1 MTSRKKTIGIAFL
14 ATGGAK
20 ATGALVQL
28 AVLPIAA
35 HALGAPAL
43 GLLFT
48 IAAMASF
55 PLIAMAGFS
64 PAASLLMAK
73 ASASDDAE
81 LSGRYFWTLI
91 LLATTAAV
99 VMTGLSYL
107 LLRSFDLPGASD
119 AVLLC
124 LMLLFLVLNF
134 ITSPIDGARAAARES
149 HFGSA
154 FAIAGSILTLA
165 MALTASAEQTSAA
178 YFFAAIYLAPMVV
191 QLLNLLVYVLQH
203 RATLGAPR
211 MDREAAGEIS
221 HLLFANMQAQSGM
234 VLYLHGS
241 IFLLSQALGTASV
254 AVLGAF
260 VRVGA
265 LVHSMLTALF
275 APVFP
280 TLTEAVLKGDHRWL
294 RRGLGHLLLISTAIL
309 LGQASVTAMA
319 GNWISLHFLDMSSD
333 EGLGLFAALAAF
345 IFCYSATH
353 LMFLTLVST
362 ATGQRRGAKILIG
375 SIIGLCI
382 GQLFFRENVALYLGT
397 QAICMAIVALGVYA
411 RALFRV
417 VPALQQNK
425 GD

>member
-35 HALGAPAL
+35 HALGASAL

-91 LLATTAAV
+91 LLATTAAI

-107 LLRSFDLPGASD
+107 LLRSFNLPGASD

-124 LMLLFLVLNF
+124 LMLLFLALNF
-134 ITSPIDGARAAARES
+134 IASPIDGARAAARES

-165 MALTASAEQTSAA
+165 MALTASSGQKSAA
-178 YFFAAIYLAPMVV
+178 YFFAAIYLAPVVV
-191 QLLNLLVYVLQH
+191 QLLNLLVYMVQH

-211 MDREAAGEIS
+211 INRQAVGEVS

-265 LVHSMLTALF
+265 LVHSMLMAFF

-280 TLTEAVLKGDHRWL
+280 TLTEAALKGDDRWL
-294 RRGLGHLLLISTAIL
+294 RRGLGHLLLISAATL
-309 LGQASVTAMA
+309 LGQAFVTAVA
-319 GNWISLHFLDMSSD
+319 GDWIARHFLDLAGNEEM
-333 EGLGLFAALAAF
+333 GLFAALAAF

-353 LMFLTLVST
+353 LMFLTLLST
-362 ATGQRRGAKILIG
+362 ASGPRKGAKILIG
-375 SIIGLCI
+375 AVAGFCI
-382 GQLFFRENVALYLGT
+382 GQLFFRENVPLYLAT

-411 RALFRV
+411 RDLFRV
-417 VPALQQNK
+417 VPAAHQNK